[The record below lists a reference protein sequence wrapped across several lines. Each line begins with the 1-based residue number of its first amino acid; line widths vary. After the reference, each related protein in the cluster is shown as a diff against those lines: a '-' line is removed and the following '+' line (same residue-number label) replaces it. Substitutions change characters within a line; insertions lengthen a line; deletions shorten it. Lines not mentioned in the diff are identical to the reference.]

1 MSDVVTIRITG
12 KIAPAPL
19 CEDIRLEPGQGNDVV
34 SFVVVSSPFPTKAQI
49 THWLGVR
56 CSDWVITSYDYEKG
70 VGVFLSIDFEGPE
83 VDSILGIDCT
93 HQLPEARTIIYT
105 REPEVRKNENV
116 VDCGDA
122 Q

>member
-19 CEDIRLEPGQGNDVV
+19 CDDIRLEPGQGNDVV
-34 SFVVVSSPFPTKAQI
+34 SFVVLSLPFPTKAQI
-49 THWLGVR
+49 SHWLGVR
-56 CSDWVITSYDYEKG
+56 CSEWVLTSYDYESG
-70 VGVFLSIDFEGPE
+70 IGVFLSIDFDGPE
-83 VDSILGIDCT
+83 VDSILDIDCT
-93 HQLPEARTIIYT
+93 HKLPEARTIIYI
-105 REPEVRKNENV
+105 REPGSKIIKNV